1 MKISL
6 HPRFKKNYRNR
17 IAPNKKL
24 VMQTQERITLFANN
38 SMHPLLRNHVLTG
51 TKQGL
56 RSFSVTGDI
65 RIVYQSLGSDGV
77 IFFDIGSHN
86 QVY

>member
-1 MKISL
+1 MKIRL

-24 VMQTQERITLFANN
+24 VIQTQERIALFTNN
-38 SMHPLLRNHVLTG
+38 LTSPLLKNHALTG
-51 TKQGL
+51 TKQEL
-56 RSFSVTGDI
+56 RSFSITGDI
-65 RIVYQSLGSDGV
+65 RIVYQSLGNSEV
-77 IFFDIGSHN
+77 IFLDIGSHN